1 MFGYTTF
8 WVNRLNLPV
17 EELDVVP
24 DGMGATLTDLVDF
37 VKNLR
42 S

>member
-8 WVNRLNLPV
+8 WVNRLNLPP
-17 EELDVVP
+17 EELDVVS
-24 DGMGATLTDLVDF
+24 DGMGGTLTDLADF
-37 VKNLR
+37 VKSLR